1 MAQIQIRHAR
11 AAQAPKFTRKLIGN
25 DAWTVCGRVV
35 VKQMTRVDASKSNC
49 PECEDKTHSNIVF
62 EIVRA

>member
-35 VKQMTRVDASKSNC
+35 VKQMTRVDASKANC
-49 PECEDKTHSNIVF
+49 PECEERTHSNIVF